1 MLNER
6 MNHLKEGVCL
16 GGVWVFYLSLNYVF
30 TMFQNIVILLHFR
43 LKLSPLTKEGSP
55 AKTLGQEFEMARA
68 GGDKFHPGFQTMAK
82 HTEKQ
87 PPLAAPWHGDLS
99 EPFQFPESQNSK
111 KPFHTYLVEYLYST
125 LNVCNQH

>member
-1 MLNER
+1 
-6 MNHLKEGVCL
+6 MNHLREGVCL

-30 TMFQNIVILLHFR
+30 TMLQNIVILSHFR
-43 LKLSPLTKEGSP
+43 LKLPLLTKEGSP

-68 GGDKFHPGFQTMAK
+68 GGDKFHPGFQMMAK

-87 PPLAAPWHGDLS
+87 PPLAAPWHRDLC
-99 EPFQFPESQNSK
+99 EPFQFPESQNLK